1 MARQK
6 EFRVLVATDGS
17 RDARAAVTATLAFP
31 WPAGTRVQGVVARGR
46 AVRAPDWP
54 PAIWAVLD
62 EGIERVT
69 ADARRALGRR
79 WPAAEV
85 VIVDQSPVEAILSQA
100 RRLGA
105 GAIVLGWRGHGVFRR
120 LLMGSVSRGVVRR
133 AWCPVLV
140 VRRRPDAIR
149 RLVIGLDGSAK
160 ARRAVTFVA
169 RLEPP
174 RDGHVTLVRVVEP
187 MREPSTPLLP
197 ASVRGTIHREVAAL
211 NAERRARARRE
222 VVKAAAELRRA
233 GWAVNGLIRLGAP
246 LGELLAAVE
255 AVRADLLVVGARGV
269 GGLGRLLLGS
279 VAEGAL
285 NQCSAPVLVVR

>member
-1 MARQK
+1 MAK
-6 EFRVLVATDGS
+6 EKVFRVLVATDGS

-54 PAIWAVLD
+54 PAVWAALD
-62 EGIERVT
+62 RGLERVT

-79 WPAAEV
+79 WPDAEI
-85 VIVDQSPVEAILSQA
+85 VIVDRSPVEAVLSQA

-105 GAIVLGWRGHGVFRR
+105 GAIVLGWRGHGMFRR

-133 AWCPVLV
+133 APCSVLV

-149 RLVIGLDGSAK
+149 RFVIGLDGSAK

-169 RLEPP
+169 RLGLP

-197 ASVRGTIHREVAAL
+197 RSARATLSREVAGV

-222 VVKAAAELRRA
+222 VAKAAAELQRA
-233 GWAVNGLIRLGAP
+233 GWTVNGLIRLGAP
-246 LGELLAAVE
+246 LSELLASVE

-269 GGLGRLLLGS
+269 GELERLLLGS

-285 NQCSAPVLVVR
+285 NQCPVPVLVVR